1 MRPLKPTIKAKYD
14 DIKYLSLLVF
24 KKYLITTKIDNCRQL
39 VFVIIVIGIRVNPG
53 IRKVYK

>member
-24 KKYLITTKIDNCRQL
+24 NKYLITTKIDNCRQL
-39 VFVIIVIGIRVNPG
+39 VFVIIVIGIRVNLG
-53 IRKVYK
+53 IRKV